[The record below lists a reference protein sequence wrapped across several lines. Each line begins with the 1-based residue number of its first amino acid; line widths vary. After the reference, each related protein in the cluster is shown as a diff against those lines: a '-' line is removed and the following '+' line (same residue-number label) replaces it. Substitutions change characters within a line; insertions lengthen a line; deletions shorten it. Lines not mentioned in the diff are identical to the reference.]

1 MALNHIFL
9 ASLWIAYCVIH
20 SLLASISIKKKIQQ
34 KVGYRFKYYRLFYTI
49 FSFVGLIALTWLQ
62 ISLPS
67 IRLVQSATLLRIIGV
82 IISMSGIVL
91 MLICIKKYF
100 MSLSGFKTLI
110 KEESSTELI
119 ITGVHRY
126 VRHPLYLGTFIFLWG
141 SLLIFP
147 LLSWLIAVLII
158 TIYTVWAI
166 KFEEDKLLLEYGSQ
180 YKIYM
185 EQVPK
190 LIPWRRSLQ

>member
-1 MALNHIFL
+1 
-9 ASLWIAYCVIH
+9 
-20 SLLASISIKKKIQQ
+20 
-34 KVGYRFKYYRLFYTI
+34 
-49 FSFVGLIALTWLQ
+49 
-62 ISLPS
+62 
-67 IRLVQSATLLRIIGV
+67 
-82 IISMSGIVL
+82 
-91 MLICIKKYF
+91 